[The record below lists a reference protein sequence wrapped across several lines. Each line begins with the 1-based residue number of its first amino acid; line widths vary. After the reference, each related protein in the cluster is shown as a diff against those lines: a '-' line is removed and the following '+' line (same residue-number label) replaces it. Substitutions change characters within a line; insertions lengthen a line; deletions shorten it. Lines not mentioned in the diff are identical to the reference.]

1 MTASVPP
8 SRKTAG
14 AENYRGKLLLV
25 GITVYD
31 HTGEILDRYQY
42 HGVIE
47 AVSDRIYVRLADG
60 SIRTLPPDTEQLIK
74 AKPGLYRERSTGET
88 VENPDYLTS
97 WSVHKAPPEEQK

>member
-1 MTASVPP
+1 MTAPVPP

-42 HGVIE
+42 HGGIE
-47 AVSDRIYVRLADG
+47 AVSDRI
-60 SIRTLPPDTEQLIK
+60 
-74 AKPGLYRERSTGET
+74 
-88 VENPDYLTS
+88 
-97 WSVHKAPPEEQK
+97 